1 MAGIAGKE
9 GQCASKNNCN
19 LSNTRSLLYL
29 QTYKQNSTIR
39 PFLTIANGLVAI
51 GGTECTPHSLLPLVR
66 RGNRVCPSMFCPFIK
81 KGKKSVPL
89 IVLSLHEKGEKERAL
104 QYISPSLRRE
114 RACVFQCFSKATE
127 TAASVILAIRQLH
140 V

>member
-29 QTYKQNSTIR
+29 QTCKQNSTIR

-81 KGKKSVPL
+81 KGKQSVPL
-89 IVLSLHEKGEKERAL
+89 IVLSLHEKGEKE
-104 QYISPSLRRE
+104 SPSIYSRFIKKGKSV
-114 RACVFQCFSKATE
+114 CPSMFFQGNRDSC
-127 TAASVILAIRQLH
+127 LGH
-140 V
+140 PCY